1 MAKTKNKRFIAM
13 LLAVMMVF
21 TTMPITSLTANAV
34 TTNADGYIEVSTVL
48 DLYNV
53 RNDLTANY
61 ILINDI
67 DLTEATAENGDYDFE
82 GNGWNPIGSG
92 NVYGNNAFTGVF
104 DGNGYTISGIQ
115 MSADSCPSGT
125 GDTVYLG
132 LFANNTG
139 TIKNLNVVG
148 AISSSI
154 TNKKTYAAG
163 LVAVNNGSVLD
174 CSSNVEIKIDGKMI
188 SNVGGIAGQNGGII
202 ERSYNVGDIENYVNE
217 ANSYTG
223 GISGHGVNGT
233 IKNCYNVGSVYARD
247 RYPYASYSTKHYC
260 YCGGIEGYSESNSNI
275 ESSYN
280 IGAVTAVPGAT
291 GSEAYNSAI
300 SMLKNSQVQNCYYIS
315 GIGLGCTGAT
325 SLSDNQMKTA
335 SVYVG
340 FDYNETWVLNSNAM
354 YPYPQLRNNVQDDRD
369 IASCEI
375 SSLPKTE
382 YIKWE
387 QFDISGCTLKY
398 TFTNAPDEIINVTE
412 DMVSGYDTNT
422 IGTQTVTI
430 KYALQTFT
438 FDITV
443 LEKEFTPIYTV
454 ADLYNV
460 RNDLTANY
468 ILMNDIDLSV
478 ATADG
483 GDYDFNGNGWNPIG
497 SNDIYDDLEFSGI
510 FNGNG
515 YTISGMRIALSAL
528 PSGSNAYGIY
538 LGLFANVSGTVKNL
552 KIADSSITETVDACN
567 MYVGSIAANNA
578 GVIENC
584 SSEAIIA
591 ISSYNNTNF
600 KTYAGGIAG
609 YNTGKIL
616 SSYNLG
622 DVRNSGTYQGW
633 SGGISGYGASN
644 SLIENCYNKANVSG
658 SEIANGILGDSS
670 TSAIV
675 RYCYNVGECSN
686 YAISKNKVT
695 SCYYLTGTAKGCTG
709 AVALTEEQIKKPLVY
724 SGFDFDGTWMVN
736 ANAMYPYPQLINN
749 VQDDRDIVETVI
761 YSLPKTT
768 YTKWEDFD
776 ITGCTLKYSFT
787 NAPTEFINVTEDMVS
802 GYDMSLIGTQTL
814 TIKYGYK
821 TFTFEITISEKP
833 FNEIYTIADLYNIR
847 NDLTANYILMND
859 LDLTEATAEGGAFD
873 FNGNG
878 WNPIGSNDVY
888 ASEAFMGVFDGD
900 GHTIKGMKIDASSLP
915 VEDLY
920 GDRKL
925 YLGLFANVTGTVK
938 NLNIV
943 DSYISESDEYTYSVY
958 AGGVAGINS
967 GTIMN
972 CSSDTGITVNGY
984 YSKGGYGAITVR
996 RTTYAGGI
1004 TGYNTGKIYKC
1015 YNIGDITAGK
1025 EGYAGGISGYGSSA
1039 VVENC
1044 YNTAKISGA
1053 NSAVGIQNGSTIRT
1067 SYNLGQCDDYGISS
1081 SSVTN
1086 CYYLMGTGSS
1096 CTGATPLSEEQFK
1109 DQAFLVGFDFDGIW
1123 ISDPFAEYPYPQLR
1137 SNPQNLEKKVEEMI
1151 WVTEPEDKEYYIG
1164 EKINLTGAKVEV
1176 VYVSGLFEEID
1187 VTETMVSG
1195 FDSSTVG
1202 TKTVTVS
1209 MGGSSLTFD
1218 ITVKEYPTVTNLVLV
1233 SGPNKTEFVKGRPID
1248 YTGAVV
1254 RATYE
1259 GGATAD
1265 IDVTA
1270 AIVTGIDN
1278 SVYGSQTATVTVG
1291 GQTVTFEIKIIAY
1304 RLVGITV
1311 EKAPYKT
1318 TYIKDDVFNGAGLKV
1333 VADYNDGSTTVLQPY
1348 QYELTGYSN
1357 KVGVQTITV
1366 TYYGFSDTF
1375 EIEVV
1380 EKQLANIEITEL
1392 PDVLDYIQGQELDMT
1407 GAVITATYNNGT
1419 TEVITDYNISG
1430 FTGEIGINNVVI
1442 ASGGVSA
1449 TFVVTIREK
1458 IVIKID
1464 ITSLPTKY
1472 GYNAGETL
1480 DTTGLVVKAFY
1491 NDDSEQEITDY
1502 SLVGFSTIPGTH
1514 VITVSYAGFTD
1525 SFEIFMNEKFLSD
1538 FQITTMPAKL
1548 TYYLGEN
1555 LDLSD
1560 MVATAYYNN
1569 GENYA
1574 VTDYEVSGFDSQT
1587 PGTKV
1592 VTIAYGDISR
1602 DFAVTV
1608 KERVAVVTGGEIK
1621 VGSSVARLGDN
1632 IIVPISITKNTGL
1645 AGFTHTITF
1654 DHTRLEYKGVS
1665 LGEYYAKGTLIVNT
1679 EKLSEGEIT
1688 VLWFNTQDIAAN
1700 NVMYNIEFDVLE
1712 TAADGNAQI
1721 NIAFDENDNGNLEGN
1736 NVLFNA
1742 VGGNVEVRSYWL
1754 GDLNGDREYHMVDL
1768 LQLAQ
1773 YVSGKEMTLTEK
1785 QKLSADVNEDTVID
1799 IHDVIM
1805 LQQWIIAAGVPEA

>member
-497 SNDIYDDLEFSGI
+497 SND
-510 FNGNG
+510 
-515 YTISGMRIALSAL
+515 
-528 PSGSNAYGIY
+528 
-538 LGLFANVSGTVKNL
+538 
-552 KIADSSITETVDACN
+552 
-567 MYVGSIAANNA
+567 
-578 GVIENC
+578 
-584 SSEAIIA
+584 
-591 ISSYNNTNF
+591 
-600 KTYAGGIAG
+600 
-609 YNTGKIL
+609 
-616 SSYNLG
+616 
-622 DVRNSGTYQGW
+622 
-633 SGGISGYGASN
+633 
-644 SLIENCYNKANVSG
+644 
-658 SEIANGILGDSS
+658 
-670 TSAIV
+670 
-675 RYCYNVGECSN
+675 
-686 YAISKNKVT
+686 
-695 SCYYLTGTAKGCTG
+695 
-709 AVALTEEQIKKPLVY
+709 
-724 SGFDFDGTWMVN
+724 
-736 ANAMYPYPQLINN
+736 
-749 VQDDRDIVETVI
+749 
-761 YSLPKTT
+761 
-768 YTKWEDFD
+768 
-776 ITGCTLKYSFT
+776 
-787 NAPTEFINVTEDMVS
+787 
-802 GYDMSLIGTQTL
+802 
-814 TIKYGYK
+814 
-821 TFTFEITISEKP
+821 
-833 FNEIYTIADLYNIR
+833 
-847 NDLTANYILMND
+847 
-859 LDLTEATAEGGAFD
+859 
-873 FNGNG
+873 
-878 WNPIGSNDVY
+878 VY

-972 CSSDTGITVNGY
+972 CSSDTEITVNGY

-1333 VADYNDGSTTVLQPY
+1333 VADYNDVSTTVLQPY
-1348 QYELTGYSN
+1348 QYELSGYSN

-1525 SFEIFMNEKFLSD
+1525 SFEIFMNEKVLSD
-1538 FQITTMPAKL
+1538 FQITTIPSKL

-1602 DFAVTV
+1602 DFAVAV
-1608 KERVAVVTGGEIK
+1608 KERVTVVTGGEIK
-1621 VGSSVARLGDN
+1621 VGDGIARLGET
-1632 IIVPISITKNTGL
+1632 ITVPVSITKNTGL

-1654 DHTRLEYKGVS
+1654 DHTRLEYKNVT
-1665 LGEYYAKGTLIVNT
+1665 LGEYFANGTVIVNT
-1679 EKLSEGEIT
+1679 DNVDEGEIT
-1688 VLWFNTQDIAAN
+1688 VLWFDVEDVAAS
-1700 NVMYNIEFDVLE
+1700 NVAYNIEFVVLE
-1712 TAADGNAQI
+1712 TAADGNAEI
-1721 NIAFDENDNGNLEGN
+1721 NIAFNENDNGNLEGN
-1736 NVLFNA
+1736 NVIFNA
-1742 VGGNVEVRSYWL
+1742 AGGNVEVRSYWL

-1773 YVSGKEMTLTEK
+1773 YVSGKGMTLTEK
-1785 QKLSADVNEDTVID
+1785 QLLSADVNEDTIID

>member
-1 MAKTKNKRFIAM
+1 MTKQISKKGQRLFAL
-13 LLAVMMVF
+13 LLAVAMLFSV
-21 TTMPITSLTANAV
+21 MPMNAIAV
-34 TTNADGYIEVSTVL
+34 TSTNVNENGYIEV
-48 DLYNV
+48 
-53 RNDLTANY
+53 R
-61 ILINDI
+61 
-67 DLTEATAENGDYDFE
+67 
-82 GNGWNPIGSG
+82 
-92 NVYGNNAFTGVF
+92 
-104 DGNGYTISGIQ
+104 TI
-115 MSADSCPSGT
+115 
-125 GDTVYLG
+125 
-132 LFANNTG
+132 
-139 TIKNLNVVG
+139 
-148 AISSSI
+148 
-154 TNKKTYAAG
+154 
-163 LVAVNNGSVLD
+163 
-174 CSSNVEIKIDGKMI
+174 E
-188 SNVGGIAGQNGGII
+188 
-202 ERSYNVGDIENYVNE
+202 
-217 ANSYTG
+217 
-223 GISGHGVNGT
+223 
-233 IKNCYNVGSVYARD
+233 
-247 RYPYASYSTKHYC
+247 
-260 YCGGIEGYSESNSNI
+260 
-275 ESSYN
+275 
-280 IGAVTAVPGAT
+280 
-291 GSEAYNSAI
+291 
-300 SMLKNSQVQNCYYIS
+300 
-315 GIGLGCTGAT
+315 
-325 SLSDNQMKTA
+325 
-335 SVYVG
+335 
-340 FDYNETWVLNSNAM
+340 
-354 YPYPQLRNNVQDDRD
+354 
-369 IASCEI
+369 
-375 SSLPKTE
+375 
-382 YIKWE
+382 
-387 QFDISGCTLKY
+387 
-398 TFTNAPDEIINVTE
+398 
-412 DMVSGYDTNT
+412 
-422 IGTQTVTI
+422 
-430 KYALQTFT
+430 
-438 FDITV
+438 
-443 LEKEFTPIYTV
+443 
-454 ADLYNV
+454 
-460 RNDLTANY
+460 
-468 ILMNDIDLSV
+468 
-478 ATADG
+478 
-483 GDYDFNGNGWNPIG
+483 
-497 SNDIYDDLEFSGI
+497 
-510 FNGNG
+510 
-515 YTISGMRIALSAL
+515 
-528 PSGSNAYGIY
+528 
-538 LGLFANVSGTVKNL
+538 
-552 KIADSSITETVDACN
+552 
-567 MYVGSIAANNA
+567 
-578 GVIENC
+578 
-584 SSEAIIA
+584 
-591 ISSYNNTNF
+591 
-600 KTYAGGIAG
+600 
-609 YNTGKIL
+609 
-616 SSYNLG
+616 
-622 DVRNSGTYQGW
+622 
-633 SGGISGYGASN
+633 
-644 SLIENCYNKANVSG
+644 
-658 SEIANGILGDSS
+658 
-670 TSAIV
+670 
-675 RYCYNVGECSN
+675 
-686 YAISKNKVT
+686 
-695 SCYYLTGTAKGCTG
+695 
-709 AVALTEEQIKKPLVY
+709 
-724 SGFDFDGTWMVN
+724 
-736 ANAMYPYPQLINN
+736 
-749 VQDDRDIVETVI
+749 
-761 YSLPKTT
+761 
-768 YTKWEDFD
+768 
-776 ITGCTLKYSFT
+776 
-787 NAPTEFINVTEDMVS
+787 
-802 GYDMSLIGTQTL
+802 
-814 TIKYGYK
+814 
-821 TFTFEITISEKP
+821 
-833 FNEIYTIADLYNIR
+833 DLYNIR
-847 NDLTANYILMND
+847 NDLTANYILMD
-859 LDLTEATAEGGAFD
+859 DIDLTTATAQGGEWDFD
-873 FNGNG
+873 GNG

-888 ASEAFMGVFDGD
+888 GAEAFTGIFEGN
-900 GHTIKGMKIDASSLP
+900 GRSIIGLRIDATNVPSGTDTT
-915 VEDLY
+915 VY
-920 GDRKL
+920 V
-925 YLGLFANVTGTVK
+925 GLFARVDGVVK
-938 NLNIV
+938 NLSVAGNISFSNTSKDIYIGGLAGTSEGALFEGCKSFV
-943 DSYISESDEYTYSVY
+943 DVYAKSGSADTSTAKYVY
-958 AGGVAGINS
+958 AGGIVGNVSNSTINMCANSGKVETYISGHTSKAYVSGIAGKVANSTISRAYNSGDIYSKSVAYQTFVGTLTGGYIKTEDAYSYVNGISYGGSVENSYNSGVISGEEIYSTNTYSGITCSAENISTSYNVGNINS
-967 GTIMN
+967 GAGKGVGSGTISNCYYLKGTGTTSTGATVLTESQMLKTSLYTGFDFENVWILNPNAIHPYPQLKFNIQDDRELVEADIYSLPKTKYNKFDEFDISGCSLRFVFANSPTEFVTVTNDMVSGYDMSIVGTQTITITHPLKIFTFEIEIVEKPFIEIYTIADLYNIRNDLSANYILMN
-972 CSSDTGITVNGY
+972 DIDLTEATAAGGGYDFGGRGWNPIGSNDIYAGDEFIGIFDGNGYSIIGMRIEYTSSNKPSGMSDTAYVGLFSKVAGVVRNLNMKEVNIIKAWGKSHVYTGGIAGSNKGIISDCSVTGLVTGAPTTGDTSTSYSGGIAGNNANGTI
-984 YSKGGYGAITVR
+984 SKCYNNAVVK
-996 RTTYAGGI
+996 TTGSSSSFYAGGI
-1004 TGYNTGKIYKC
+1004 CGNGGSVIDCYNTGDVSAY
-1015 YNIGDITAGK
+1015 T
-1025 EGYAGGISGYGSSA
+1025 AGGISVRGCNI
-1039 VVENC
+1039 VNC
-1044 YNTAKISGA
+1044 YNMGSISGGTSSRRYA
-1053 NSAVGIQNGSTIRT
+1053 IADTSSDSSTSIKNS
-1067 SYNLGQCDDYGISS
+1067 
-1081 SSVTN
+1081 
-1086 CYYLMGTGSS
+1086 YYSDGAT
-1096 CTGATPLSEEQFK
+1096 CKGATPLTEEQLK
-1109 DQAFLVGFDFDGIW
+1109 DQSFLVGFDFDGIW

-1608 KERVAVVTGGEIK
+1608 KERVAIVTGGEIK
-1621 VGSSVARLGDN
+1621 AGSSIARLGDS
-1632 IIVPISITKNTGL
+1632 ILVPVSVTKNTGL

-1654 DHTRLEYKGVS
+1654 DNTRLEYKGVT
-1665 LGEYYAKGTLIVNT
+1665 LGEYYDEGTLIVNT
-1679 EKLSEGEIT
+1679 EKVEQGEIT

-1700 NVMYNIEFDVLE
+1700 NVMYNIAFDVRE

-1736 NVLFNA
+1736 NVLFNS

-1773 YVSGKEMTLTEK
+1773 YISGKEMTLTEK
-1785 QKLSADVNEDTVID
+1785 QLLSADVNEDTVID